1 MQYELK
7 IHPTC
12 QQQSQRYSQDRSQQT
27 SNKKS
32 LYYVAVPVLLG
43 TPETSLS
50 GLNTLIALS
59 VRRSM
64 RSSSSP
70 TPAAAAAAAASS
82 LLAEAARAAAGSSGV
97 RMVMY
102 LREWADRQCYV
113 TLTQEGQ
120 DEQDTQVL
128 YHVSLSWRVV

>member
-1 MQYELK
+1 M
-7 IHPTC
+7 
-12 QQQSQRYSQDRSQQT
+12 
-27 SNKKS
+27 
-32 LYYVAVPVLLG
+32 YYVAVPVLLG

-50 GLNTLIALS
+50 GLNTLMALS

-70 TPAAAAAAAASS
+70 TPAAAAAASS

-128 YHVSLSWRVV
+128 GPKLFFVAGLVIFATAVARLVCPDLLG

>member
-1 MQYELK
+1 MREAQ
-7 IHPTC
+7 HAG
-12 QQQSQRYSQDRSQQT
+12 
-27 SNKKS
+27 KKS

-128 YHVSLSWRVV
+128 GPKLFFVAGLVIFATAVARLVCPDLLG

>member
-70 TPAAAAAAAASS
+70 TPAAAAVASP

-102 LREWADRQCYV
+102 LLYQSYV
-113 TLTQEGQ
+113 TLTQDGQ
-120 DEQDTQVL
+120 DEQDTDSSTTSPSRGVL
-128 YHVSLSWRVV
+128 YN